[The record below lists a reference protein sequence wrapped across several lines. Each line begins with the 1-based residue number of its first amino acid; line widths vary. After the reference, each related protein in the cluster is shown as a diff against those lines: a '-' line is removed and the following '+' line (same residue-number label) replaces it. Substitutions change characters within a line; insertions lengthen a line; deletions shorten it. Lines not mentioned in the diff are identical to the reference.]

1 MIQRAI
7 KKPVEIEFVRLT
19 GKMANVRECL
29 EFLGQKVD
37 TRSRI
42 ACDMFEQYCG
52 IVNAQGMEVHTLE
65 GPITASIGDYI
76 IKGTRGEFYPC
87 KPDVFSDV
95 YEVLNEQ

>member
-7 KKPVEIEFVRLT
+7 KKPVEIEFVRWT
-19 GKMANVRECL
+19 GGADSYRDCYSFMGYDPFVITAYWVTNKKEIY
-29 EFLGQKVD
+29 VD
-37 TRSRI
+37 
-42 ACDMFEQYCG
+42 
-52 IVNAQGMEVHTLE
+52 TLE
-65 GPITASIGDYI
+65 GMITASIGDYI